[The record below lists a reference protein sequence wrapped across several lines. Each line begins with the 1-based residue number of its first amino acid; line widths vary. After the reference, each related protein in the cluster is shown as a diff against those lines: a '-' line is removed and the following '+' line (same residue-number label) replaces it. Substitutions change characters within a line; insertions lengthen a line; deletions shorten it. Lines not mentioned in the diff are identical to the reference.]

1 MLDDK
6 EKASNLREYKE
17 HQQLYEKLAMNFIEN
32 IEANPELE
40 LIRNNPILPEIGWFF
55 FLTLEFS
62 IMLF

>member
-40 LIRNNPILPEIGWFF
+40 LIRNNPILPEIGWF
-55 FLTLEFS
+55 LL
-62 IMLF
+62 L